1 MSVYIKTISLSKLIT
16 LLLIFITTLSLIVFV
31 SYSVHNSITT
41 VSSDVM
47 IGRFNFGGLKK
58 EDVNNYLNSIAK
70 EFYNE
75 PQDAYIDSETQSLIP
90 HLNGTKLNIEKTSE
104 VIIKAKKGES
114 ISPVIDSIIPEK
126 TIWDFGTIP
135 IYQGHPI
142 KKQVALVINVSW
154 GNEFNDYLQEILDI
168 LAEEQVRGNFFLV
181 GKWAEKYPEMVKKI
195 HDEGHLFG
203 NHGYSDPYMSKISNE
218 EISEEIRRTN
228 GIIEEITGSTP
239 KYFSPPYGE
248 KDKRIFEQSFND
260 DMVNVL
266 WSLDTIDWMR
276 PGPQKMA
283 DRVLSNLHNGAII
296 LMHNTEQTPEGLK
309 KIISGVKEQ
318 GYEIVTIEEILSPD
332 YYENNLHKKIRV
344 DAIEN

>member
-16 LLLIFITTLSLIVFV
+16 LLLIFVTTFSLIVFV

-58 EDVNNYLNSIAK
+58 ENVNNYLNSIAE

-90 HLNGTKLNIEKTSE
+90 HLNGTKLNIEKTSQI
-104 VIIKAKKGES
+104 IIKAKKGES
-114 ISPVIDSIIPEK
+114 ISPVIDTITPEK
-126 TIWDFGTIP
+126 TIRDFGTIP
-135 IYQGHPI
+135 IYQGNPI

-168 LAEEQVRGNFFLV
+168 LTEEEVKGNFFLV
-181 GKWAEKYPEMVKKI
+181 GKWANKYPEMVKKI
-195 HDEGHLFG
+195 YDDGHLFG

-218 EISEEIRRTN
+218 EISEEIKKTN
-228 GIIEEITGSTP
+228 QIIREITGYSP
-239 KYFSPPYGE
+239 IHFSPPYGE
-248 KDKRIFEQSFND
+248 KDKRIFEQSFRD
-260 DMVNVL
+260 DMINVL

-283 DRVLSNLHNGAII
+283 DRVLNNLHNGAII
-296 LMHNTEQTPEGLK
+296 LMHNTEQTPAGLR

-318 GYEIVTIEEILSPD
+318 GYEIVTIEEMLSPE
-332 YYENNLHKKIRV
+332 YHIQNLHKKIRV
-344 DAIEN
+344 GAIEN